1 MRIRVRVPATTAN
14 LGPGFDGMGL
24 ALGLYN
30 EIEAEPASALE
41 VMIEGEGAD
50 LLPRD
55 ATNRVVRAAAA
66 LFERMG
72 SALPPMRLRCYN
84 RIPLMSGLGSSA
96 AAVVGGLALAQA
108 WMGRFD
114 PPEALLEMA
123 TMLEGH
129 PDNVAPALL
138 GGLVLVARDEEGL
151 ITARVP
157 IPPMRVALALPGVA
171 VSTEMARRLLPSH
184 LTLGDVVYQIG
195 HAALLVHAFREGDWG
210 LLGRAMRDRLHE
222 PYRSQLIPG
231 YERAVAAARAAGAA
245 AVCIS
250 GSGPAL
256 AAFAPEGHE
265 AIAAAMAAA
274 FEEAGVSARTWV
286 VEVDFEGVRVEI
298 EPEASSIDPRRDPRG
313 DF

>member
-14 LGPGFDGMGL
+14 LGPGFDAMGL

-30 EIEAEPASALE
+30 EIEAEPAPALE
-41 VMIEGEGAD
+41 VWIEGEGAD
-50 LLPRD
+50 VLPRD
-55 ATNRVVRAAAA
+55 STNRVVRAAAA

-72 SALPPMRLRCYN
+72 STLPPMRLRCHN

-108 WMGRFD
+108 WMGSWD
-114 PPEALLEMA
+114 PPEALLEFA
-123 TMLEGH
+123 AALEGH

-138 GGLVLVARDEEGL
+138 GGLVLVARDEDGL
-151 ITARVP
+151 TADRVP
-157 IPPMRVALALPGVA
+157 IPPMRVVLALPGVT

-184 LTLGDVVYQIG
+184 LPLADVVYQIG
-195 HAALLVHAFREGDWG
+195 HAALLVHAFREGDWK

-222 PYRSQLIPG
+222 PYRARLIPG
-231 YERAVAAARAAGAA
+231 YEQAVGAARAAGAA

-265 AIAAAMAAA
+265 AIATAMAAA
-274 FEEAGVSARTWV
+274 FEEAGVPARTWIV
-286 VEVDFEGVRVEI
+286 EAASEGVQVEVTSG
-298 EPEASSIDPRRDPRG
+298 
-313 DF
+313 

>member
-1 MRIRVRVPATTAN
+1 MRIRIRVPATTAN

-41 VMIEGEGAD
+41 VTIEGEGAD

-72 SALPPMRLRCYN
+72 SALPPMRLRCHN
-84 RIPLMSGLGSSA
+84 RIPMMSGLGSSA

-108 WMGRFD
+108 WMGRRD
-114 PPEALLEMA
+114 PPEALLEIA

-138 GGLVLVARDEEGL
+138 GGLVLVARDEDGL
-151 ITARVP
+151 IAARVP
-157 IPPMRVALALPGVA
+157 IPPMRVALALPGVT
-171 VSTEMARRLLPSH
+171 VSTEMARRLLPSY
-184 LTLGDVVYQIG
+184 LALDDVVYQIS
-195 HAALLVHAFREGDWG
+195 HVALLVHAFREGDWG

-222 PYRSQLIPG
+222 PYRAQLIPG

-265 AIAAAMAAA
+265 AIATAMAAA
-274 FEEAGVSARTWV
+274 FEEAGVPARTWV
-286 VEVDFEGVRVEI
+286 VEVDFKGVRVEI
-298 EPEASSIDPRRDPRG
+298 EPG
-313 DF
+313 V

>member
-30 EIEAEPASALE
+30 EIEAEPAPTLE
-41 VMIEGEGAD
+41 VIIEGEGVD
-50 LLPRD
+50 VLPRD
-55 ATNRVVRAAAA
+55 AANRVVRAAAA
-66 LFERMG
+66 LFERLG
-72 SALPPMRLRCYN
+72 ATLPPMRLRCHN
-84 RIPLMSGLGSSA
+84 RIPLMAGLGSSA

-108 WMGRFD
+108 WLGLGD
-114 PPEALLEMA
+114 PPETMLELA
-123 TMLEGH
+123 TALEGH

-138 GGLVLVARDEEGL
+138 GGLVLIARDEDGL
-151 ITARVP
+151 AAARVP
-157 IPPMRVALALPGVA
+157 IPPMRVVLALPGVR

-184 LTLGDVVYQIG
+184 LPLKDVVYQIG
-195 HAALLVHAFREGDWG
+195 HAALLVHAFREGDWK

-222 PYRSQLIPG
+222 PYRAKLIPG
-231 YERAVAAARAAGAA
+231 YERVVAAARAAGAA

-265 AIAAAMAAA
+265 AIAAAMTAA
-274 FEEAGVSARTWV
+274 FEEAGVPARAWV
-286 VEVDFEGVRVEI
+286 VEAPVEGVQVEVL
-298 EPEASSIDPRRDPRG
+298 G
-313 DF
+313 D

>member
-14 LGPGFDGMGL
+14 LGPGFDRMGL
-24 ALGLYN
+24 ALSLYN
-30 EIEAEPASALE
+30 EIEAEPAPALE

-50 LLPRD
+50 RLPRD
-55 ATNRVVRAAAA
+55 ATNRVVRAAVA
-66 LFERMG
+66 LFERAG
-72 SALPPMRLRCYN
+72 AAFPPMRLRCRN
-84 RIPLMSGLGSSA
+84 AIPLMSGLGSSA

-108 WMGRFD
+108 WLGLAD
-114 PPEALLEMA
+114 PPEALLELA
-123 TMLEGH
+123 AAFEGH

-138 GGLVLVARDEEGL
+138 GGLVLVARDEQGL
-151 ITARVP
+151 VTARVP
-157 IPPMRVALALPGVA
+157 IPPMRVVIALPAVA
-171 VSTEMARRLLPSH
+171 VSTEMARRLLPTQIP
-184 LTLGDVVYQIG
+184 LADVVDQIG
-195 HAALLVHAFREGDWG
+195 HVALLVHAFREGDWA

-222 PYRSQLIPG
+222 PYRATLIPG

-274 FEEAGVSARTWV
+274 FEEAGVPARTWV
-286 VEVDFEGVRVEI
+286 VPVAFEGVRVEV
-298 EPEASSIDPRRDPRG
+298 EP
-313 DF
+313 

>member
-30 EIEAEPASALE
+30 EIEAEPASTLE
-41 VMIEGEGAD
+41 VIVEGEGAD

-55 ATNRVVRAAAA
+55 GTNRVVRAAAA

-72 SALPPMRLRCYN
+72 SALPSMRLRCRN

-108 WMGRFD
+108 WMGRSD
-114 PPEALLEMA
+114 PPEVLLEMA
-123 TMLEGH
+123 AMLEGH

-138 GGLVLVARDEEGL
+138 GGLVLVARDEDGL
-151 ITARVP
+151 IAARVP
-157 IPPMRVALALPGVA
+157 IPPMRVALALPGVT
-171 VSTEMARRLLPSH
+171 VSTEMARRLLPAH
-184 LTLGDVVYQIG
+184 LPLADVVYQIG
-195 HAALLVHAFREGDWG
+195 HVALLVHAFREGDWG

-222 PYRSQLIPG
+222 PYRAQLIPG

-274 FEEAGVSARTWV
+274 FAEAGVPARTWV
-286 VEVDFEGVRVEI
+286 VEVDFDGVQVEV
-298 EPEASSIDPRRDPRG
+298 EPGA
-313 DF
+313 

>member
-41 VMIEGEGAD
+41 VVIVGEGAD
-50 LLPRD
+50 RLPRD

-72 SALPPMRLRCYN
+72 SEVPPMRLRCYN

-108 WMGRFD
+108 WMGLSD
-114 PPEALLEMA
+114 PPEVLLELA
-123 TMLEGH
+123 TDLEGH

-138 GGLVLVARDEEGL
+138 GGLVLVTRDEDGL
-151 ITARVP
+151 IAARVP
-157 IPPMRVALALPGVA
+157 IPPMRVVIALPGVS
-171 VSTEMARRLLPSH
+171 VSTEMARRLLPTH
-184 LTLGDVVYQIG
+184 LPLADVVYQIG
-195 HAALLVHAFREGDWG
+195 HVALLVHAFREGDWK

-222 PYRSQLIPG
+222 PYRAQLIPG

-274 FEEAGVSARTWV
+274 FEEAGVPARTWI
-286 VEVDFEGVRVEI
+286 VEAAFEGVQVEVT
-298 EPEASSIDPRRDPRG
+298 SG
-313 DF
+313 

>member
-24 ALGLYN
+24 ALCLYN
-30 EIEAEPASALE
+30 EIEAEPASTLE

-50 LLPRD
+50 VLPRD

-66 LFERMG
+66 LFERLG
-72 SALPPMRLRCYN
+72 SSLPPMRVRCHN

-96 AAVVGGLALAQA
+96 AAVAAGLALAQA
-108 WMGRFD
+108 WMGLPD
-114 PPEALLEMA
+114 PPESLLELA
-123 TMLEGH
+123 VALEGH

-138 GGLVLVARDEEGL
+138 GGLVLVARDDEGW
-151 ITARVP
+151 IATRVP
-157 IPPMRVALALPGVA
+157 IPPMRAVIALPSVT

-184 LTLGDVVYQIG
+184 VPLADVIYQIG
-195 HAALLVHAFREGDWG
+195 HVALLVHAFREGDWG

-222 PYRSQLIPG
+222 PYRARLIPG
-231 YERAVAAARAAGAA
+231 YERVVAAARAAGAA

-265 AIAAAMAAA
+265 AIAAAMVNA
-274 FEEAGVSARTWV
+274 FKEAGVSARTWV
-286 VEVDFEGVRVEI
+286 VEVASEGVRAEVE
-298 EPEASSIDPRRDPRG
+298 P
-313 DF
+313 

>member
-41 VMIEGEGAD
+41 VVIVGEGAD
-50 LLPRD
+50 RLPRD

-72 SALPPMRLRCYN
+72 SEVPPMRLRCYN

-108 WMGRFD
+108 WMGLSD
-114 PPEALLEMA
+114 PPEVLLELA
-123 TMLEGH
+123 TDLEGH

-138 GGLVLVARDEEGL
+138 GGLVLVTRDEDGL
-151 ITARVP
+151 IAARVP
-157 IPPMRVALALPGVA
+157 IPPMRVVIALPGVS
-171 VSTEMARRLLPSH
+171 VSTEMARRLLPTH
-184 LTLGDVVYQIG
+184 LPLADVVYQIG
-195 HAALLVHAFREGDWG
+195 HVALLVHAFREGDWK

-222 PYRSQLIPG
+222 PYRAQLIPG

-274 FEEAGVSARTWV
+274 FEEAGVPARTWI
-286 VEVDFEGVRVEI
+286 VEAAFEGVQVEMT
-298 EPEASSIDPRRDPRG
+298 SG
-313 DF
+313 

>member
-41 VMIEGEGAD
+41 VVIVGEGAD
-50 LLPRD
+50 RLPRD

-72 SALPPMRLRCYN
+72 SEVPPMRLRCYN

-108 WMGRFD
+108 WMGLSD
-114 PPEALLEMA
+114 PPEVLLELA
-123 TMLEGH
+123 TDLEGH

-138 GGLVLVARDEEGL
+138 GGLVLVTRDEGGL
-151 ITARVP
+151 IAARVP
-157 IPPMRVALALPGVA
+157 IPPMRVVIALPGVS
-171 VSTEMARRLLPSH
+171 VSTEMARRLLPTH
-184 LTLGDVVYQIG
+184 LPLADVVYQIG
-195 HAALLVHAFREGDWG
+195 HVALLVHAFREGDWK

-222 PYRSQLIPG
+222 PYRAQLIPG

-274 FEEAGVSARTWV
+274 FEEAGVPARTWI
-286 VEVDFEGVRVEI
+286 VEAAFEGVQVEVT
-298 EPEASSIDPRRDPRG
+298 SG
-313 DF
+313 